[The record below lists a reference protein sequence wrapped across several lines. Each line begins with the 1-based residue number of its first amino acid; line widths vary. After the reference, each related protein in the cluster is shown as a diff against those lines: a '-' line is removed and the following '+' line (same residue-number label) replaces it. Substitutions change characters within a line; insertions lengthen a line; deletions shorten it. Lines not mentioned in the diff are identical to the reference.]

1 MINNIM
7 INCHSSI
14 KINEE
19 KVIYVDPYKIKGINN
34 DADLIFITHE
44 HYDHYS
50 IDDINK
56 IKKSNTRFIVPKSMK
71 NRLVIDEISESDIIS
86 VDVKNKYSVD
96 DIEFETIPAYNIN
109 KSFHPKSNNWVGYII
124 NINNIKYYI
133 AGDTDMTEEAINVK
147 CDIAFIP
154 IGGTYTMDYKE
165 AATLTNKIKPKYA
178 IPIHYGLIVGKY
190 EDAINYSNLLDKEIE
205 CKIIIK

>member
-14 KINEE
+14 KING
-19 KVIYVDPYKIKGINN
+19 KKIIYIDPYKIKEINK

-50 IDDINK
+50 IEDINK

-86 VDVKNKYSVD
+86 VDVKNKYNVD

-109 KSFHPKSNNWVGYII
+109 KSFHPKNNNWVGYII

-165 AATLTNKIKPKYA
+165 AATLTNKMKPKYT

-190 EDAINYSNLLDKEIE
+190 EDAIKYSNLLDKEIE

>member
-1 MINNIM
+1 MINNIS

-14 KINEE
+14 KINGE
-19 KVIYVDPYKIKGINN
+19 KIIYIDPYKIKEINK

-50 IDDINK
+50 IEDINK
-56 IKKSNTRFIVPKSMK
+56 IKKNNTRFIVPNSMK
-71 NRLVIDEISESDIIS
+71 NRLIIDRISENDIIS
-86 VDVKNKYSVD
+86 VDVKNKYNVD

-109 KSFHPKSNNWVGYII
+109 KNFHPKNNNWVGYII

>member
-1 MINNIM
+1 MINNIS

-14 KINEE
+14 KINGE
-19 KVIYVDPYKIKGINN
+19 KVIYIDPYKIKEINK

-50 IDDINK
+50 IEDINK

-71 NRLVIDEISESDIIS
+71 NRLVIDRISENDIIS
-86 VDVKNKYSVD
+86 VDVKNKYNVD

-109 KSFHPKSNNWVGYII
+109 KSFHPKNNNWVGYII

-133 AGDTDMTEEAINVK
+133 AGDTDITDEAINVK

-165 AATLTNKIKPKYA
+165 AATLTNKMKPKYT

-190 EDAINYSNLLDKEIE
+190 EDAIKYSNLLDKEIE

>member
-1 MINNIM
+1 MINNIS

-14 KINEE
+14 KINGE

-50 IDDINK
+50 IEDINNV
-56 IKKSNTRFIVPKSMK
+56 KKNNTRFIVPKSMK
-71 NRLVIDEISESDIIS
+71 NRLIIDGISESDIIS

-109 KSFHPKSNNWVGYII
+109 KNFHPKNNNWVGYII

-147 CDIAFIP
+147 CDIAFVP

-178 IPIHYGLIVGKY
+178 IPIHYGLIVGTN

-205 CKIIIK
+205 CKIIIN

>member
-19 KVIYVDPYKIKGINN
+19 KVIYVDPYKIKEINK

-50 IDDINK
+50 FEDINK
-56 IKKSNTRFIVPKSMK
+56 IKKNNTRFIVPNSMK
-71 NRLVIDEISESDIIS
+71 NRLIIDGISENDIIS
-86 VDVKNKYSVD
+86 VDVKNKYNVD

-109 KSFHPKSNNWVGYII
+109 KNFHPKNNNWVGYII

-178 IPIHYGLIVGKY
+178 IPIHYGLIVGTN

>member
-1 MINNIM
+1 MINNIS

-14 KINEE
+14 KINGE
-19 KVIYVDPYKIKGINN
+19 KIIYIDPYKIKEINK

-50 IDDINK
+50 IEDINK

-71 NRLVIDEISESDIIS
+71 NRLIIDRISENDIIS
-86 VDVKNKYSVD
+86 VDVKNKYNVD

-109 KSFHPKSNNWVGYII
+109 KNFHPKNNNWVGYII
-124 NINNIKYYI
+124 NINNTKYYI
-133 AGDTDMTEEAINVK
+133 AGDTDMTEETINVK
-147 CDIAFIP
+147 CDIAFVP

-165 AATLTNKIKPKYA
+165 AATLTNKIKPKYT

-190 EDAINYSNLLDKEIE
+190 EDAIKYSNLLDKEIE

>member
-1 MINNIM
+1 MINNIS

-14 KINEE
+14 KINGE

-44 HYDHYS
+44 HCDHYS
-50 IDDINK
+50 IEDINNV
-56 IKKSNTRFIVPKSMK
+56 KKNNTRFIVPKSMK
-71 NRLVIDEISESDIIS
+71 NRLIIDGISESDIIS
-86 VDVKNKYSVD
+86 VGVKNKYNID

-109 KSFHPKSNNWVGYII
+109 KNFHPKNNNWVGYII

-147 CDIAFIP
+147 CDIAFVP

-178 IPIHYGLIVGKY
+178 IPIHYGLIVGTN

-205 CKIIIK
+205 CKIIIN

>member
-1 MINNIM
+1 MINNIS

-14 KINEE
+14 KINGE

-50 IDDINK
+50 IEDINK

-71 NRLVIDEISESDIIS
+71 NRLIIDGISENDIIS
-86 VDVKNKYSVD
+86 VDVKNKYNVD

-109 KSFHPKSNNWVGYII
+109 KSFHPKNSNWVGYII

-133 AGDTDMTEEAINVK
+133 AGDTDITDEAINVK

-190 EDAINYSNLLDKEIE
+190 EDAIKYSNLLDKEIE
-205 CKIIIK
+205 CKIIIN

>member
-14 KINEE
+14 KINGE
-19 KVIYVDPYKIKGINN
+19 KIIYIDPYKIKEINK

-50 IDDINK
+50 IEDINK

-71 NRLVIDEISESDIIS
+71 NRLIIDRISENDIIS
-86 VDVKNKYSVD
+86 VDVKNKYNVD

-109 KSFHPKSNNWVGYII
+109 KSFHPKNNNWVGYII

-133 AGDTDMTEEAINVK
+133 AGDTDITDEAINVK

-190 EDAINYSNLLDKEIE
+190 EDAIKYSNLLDKEIE
-205 CKIIIK
+205 CKIIIN

>member
-1 MINNIM
+1 MINNIS

-14 KINEE
+14 KINGE
-19 KVIYVDPYKIKGINN
+19 KVIYIDPYKIKEINK

-50 IDDINK
+50 IEDINK

-71 NRLVIDEISESDIIS
+71 NRLVIDRISENDIIS
-86 VDVKNKYSVD
+86 VDVKNKYNVD

-109 KSFHPKSNNWVGYII
+109 KSFHPKNNNWVGYII

-133 AGDTDMTEEAINVK
+133 AGDTDITDEAINVK

-165 AATLTNKIKPKYA
+165 AATLTNKMKPKYT

-190 EDAINYSNLLDKEIE
+190 EDAIKYSNLLDKEIE
-205 CKIIIK
+205 CKIIIN

>member
-1 MINNIM
+1 MINNIS

-14 KINEE
+14 KINGE

-50 IDDINK
+50 IEDINK

-71 NRLVIDEISESDIIS
+71 NRLVIDRISENDIIS
-86 VDVKNKYSVD
+86 VDVKNKYNVD

-109 KSFHPKSNNWVGYII
+109 KSFHPKNNNWVGYII

-133 AGDTDMTEEAINVK
+133 AGDTDITDEAINVK

-190 EDAINYSNLLDKEIE
+190 EDAIKYSNLLDKEIE
-205 CKIIIK
+205 CKIIIN